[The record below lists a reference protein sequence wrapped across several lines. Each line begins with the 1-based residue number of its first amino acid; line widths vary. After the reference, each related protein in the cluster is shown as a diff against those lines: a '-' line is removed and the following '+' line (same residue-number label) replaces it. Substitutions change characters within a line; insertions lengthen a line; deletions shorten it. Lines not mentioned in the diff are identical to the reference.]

1 MHLNLICYENRDSE
15 THTAY
20 NVTYFLPL
28 MDLQNCEKKTKNK
41 NQLFSPP
48 LMNNVEN

>member
-20 NVTYFLPL
+20 NLTYFLPL
-28 MDLQNCEKKTKNK
+28 MDLQNCEKKKQKKHKKTV
-41 NQLFSPP
+41 FSSPD
-48 LMNNVEN
+48 E